1 MTVETNVARHYTLSA
16 IETRIDEALRAAGK
30 DPEHL
35 GPDDLAPLDEFHL
48 GGRAATEAFATR
60 LSLQD
65 GMRLLDIGS
74 GLGGPAR
81 YFARHRGCD
90 VTGIDLTDEFV
101 TVARSLARRLGLE
114 GKVRFEIGSGT
125 AMPFAAA
132 SFDAA
137 TLIHVG
143 MNIADKG
150 RLFREVKRVLAPGG
164 VFGIYDQMRKGPGD
178 PTFSVPW
185 ATTPEVSFVEEPQTY
200 KRLLTDAGFE
210 IVWDRSCRDEALA
223 VFRRQPLPQP
233 GGPLPPLGLH
243 VTMGPGIIE
252 RGANFRIDFERGLIG
267 PYEIVARS
275 RAAD

>member
-1 MTVETNVARHYTLSA
+1 MTVETDVVRHYTRSA
-16 IETRIDEALRAAGK
+16 IEARIDEALCAAGK
-30 DPEHL
+30 DPKHL

-48 GGRAATEAFATR
+48 GGRATDAFAR
-60 LSLQD
+60 QLGLQA

-81 YFARHRGCD
+81 YFARHHGCD

-101 TVARSLARRLGLE
+101 TVARSLSRRLGLE
-114 GKVRFEIGSGT
+114 GKVRFENGSGT

-143 MNIADKG
+143 MNIADK
-150 RLFREVKRVLAPGG
+150 RQLFSEVKRVLVPGG
-164 VFGIYDQMRKGPGD
+164 VFGIYDQMREAPGD
-178 PTFSVPW
+178 PTFPVPW
-185 ATTPEVSFVEEPQTY
+185 ATTQEASFVDEPETY
-200 KRLLTDAGFE
+200 RRLLTDAGFE
-210 IVWDRSCRDEALA
+210 IIRDRSCRDDALA
-223 VFRRQPLPQP
+223 AYRRQRLPQP
-233 GGPLPPLGLH
+233 GEPLPPLGLH

-267 PYEIVARS
+267 PYEIIARS
-275 RAAD
+275 HGA